1 MTYLIVEW
9 VLSNSAQHAANVSA
23 ETGGSSLSI
32 YGPESQITIMEYIYV
47 FDALWM
53 LASLEL
59 NQN

>member
-1 MTYLIVEW
+1 MIE
-9 VLSNSAQHAANVSA
+9 SAQHAAQVSA

-32 YGPESQITIMEYIYV
+32 YGPQSQITILIYIYV

-53 LASLEL
+53 LASREL